1 MNSDERRNSIRKELE
16 DKAKPIKGSVLAK
29 EFGVTRQ
36 IIVKDIA
43 ILRAEGSDI
52 FATPKGYII
61 NKGSISTVKKV
72 IAVSHK
78 PEEIEDELNSIVK
91 FGGTVEDVIIEHSL
105 YGEIRGVLMIKT
117 PYDVQNFMEKLNE
130 HRAEPLS
137 ILTGGVHLHTIS
149 ADNEDDLAKIVNEL
163 KEKGY
168 IVSD

>member
-1 MNSDERRNSIRKELE
+1 MNSDERRNSIKKELE
-16 DKAKPIKGSVLAK
+16 DKGKPIKGSVLAK

-43 ILRAEGSDI
+43 ILRAEGCDI

-61 NKGSISTVKKV
+61 NKSTTSIIKRV
-72 IAVSHK
+72 IAVSHR

-105 YGEIRGVLMIKT
+105 YGEIRGVLMVKT
-117 PYDVQNFMEKLNE
+117 PYDVQNFMEKLNK

-149 ADNEDDLAKIVNEL
+149 ADNEDDLNKIIDEL
-163 KEKGY
+163 NGKGY
-168 IVSD
+168 IISD

>member
-1 MNSDERRNSIRKELE
+1 MNSDERRNSIRKKLE
-16 DKAKPIKGSVLAK
+16 DEGRPIKGSALAK

-61 NKGSISTVKKV
+61 NKSNTNIVKRV

-91 FGGTVEDVIIEHSL
+91 FGGTAYDVVIEHSL
-105 YGEIRGVLMIKT
+105 YGEIRGVLMVKT
-117 PYDVQNFMEKLNE
+117 PYDVQNFMEKLNK
-130 HRAEPLS
+130 HRAEPLC
-137 ILTGGVHLHTIS
+137 ILTGGVHLHTIIANS
-149 ADNEDDLAKIVNEL
+149 EEDLNKIINEL
-163 KEKGY
+163 NEKGY
-168 IVSD
+168 IISD